1 MLKFN
6 EFLKEAADP
15 VIEVDDA
22 RRLLNNKDD
31 INTNLDALT
40 AKPYQNAPIF
50 LTQLRGVLER
60 YGINLPQSVTP
71 NFLNLSAELVF
82 ALSSA
87 SSSMPAQAWTS
98 APPPSSP
105 WPGRSR
111 RRSAMSVSAGST
123 GCRSRS
129 SRPRPIRSARRATA
143 MAWCRRRWPWP
154 MRARC
159 RRGRWCSAT
168 RRRRAR

>member
-87 SSSMPAQAWTS
+87 SSSMPAGED
-98 APPPSSP
+98 APTLTDQSLYVVFDTNDDGYVDGYAQIVDKGELQDLLGMDPTEYLDHNPMPKQWIPP
-105 WPGRSR
+105 
-111 RRSAMSVSAGST
+111 
-123 GCRSRS
+123 
-129 SRPRPIRSARRATA
+129 ARRDDDA
-143 MAWCRRRWPWP
+143 
-154 MRARC
+154 
-159 RRGRWCSAT
+159 GNSDEY
-168 RRRRAR
+168 

>member
-87 SSSMPAQAWTS
+87 SSSMPAGED
-98 APPPSSP
+98 APTLTDQSLYIVFDTNDDGYVDGYAQIVDKGELKDLLGMDPTEYLDHNPIPKQWIPP
-105 WPGRSR
+105 
-111 RRSAMSVSAGST
+111 
-123 GCRSRS
+123 
-129 SRPRPIRSARRATA
+129 ARRDDDSGNT
-143 MAWCRRRWPWP
+143 
-154 MRARC
+154 
-159 RRGRWCSAT
+159 SEY
-168 RRRRAR
+168 

>member
-50 LTQLRGVLER
+50 LTQLRGILER

-87 SSSMPAQAWTS
+87 SSSMPAGED
-98 APPPSSP
+98 APTLTDQSLYIVFDTNDDGYVDGYAQIVDKDELKDLLGMDPTEYLDHAPMPKQWIPP
-105 WPGRSR
+105 
-111 RRSAMSVSAGST
+111 
-123 GCRSRS
+123 
-129 SRPRPIRSARRATA
+129 ARRDDDSGNDSEYA
-143 MAWCRRRWPWP
+143 
-154 MRARC
+154 
-159 RRGRWCSAT
+159 
-168 RRRRAR
+168 

>member
-1 MLKFN
+1 MLKFS

-87 SSSMPAQAWTS
+87 SSSMPAGED
-98 APPPSSP
+98 APTLTDQSLYIVFDTNDDGYVDGYAQIVDKDELKDLLGMDPTEYLDHNPIPKQWIPP
-105 WPGRSR
+105 
-111 RRSAMSVSAGST
+111 
-123 GCRSRS
+123 
-129 SRPRPIRSARRATA
+129 ARRDDDSGNT
-143 MAWCRRRWPWP
+143 
-154 MRARC
+154 
-159 RRGRWCSAT
+159 SEY
-168 RRRRAR
+168 